1 MAGKPAIIKLTIS
14 SKHQEYVIQ
23 VLRHQQTYPKA
34 LGNGQ
39 NELAALQKD

>member
-1 MAGKPAIIKLTIS
+1 MAGKPAILKLSIS
-14 SKHQEYVIQ
+14 SKHQECVIQ

-34 LGNGQ
+34 LDNAQ